1 MINPYVSSEE
11 VARSR
16 TLLDEVVR
24 RCGDD
29 RWAEFPKEVREL
41 VAGGRVPGIVLMG
54 LDHYILVDHLRM
66 VDSVMVNNPGME
78 MRAVVS
84 DSYDTIADP
93 SLIES
98 RGWRFLTT
106 QEFFERAAEFRE
118 DCIVVDRYCTWIP
131 AIRYKAQL
139 KRAGL
144 PVLRFEQFMNM
155 PGLNSADGN
164 YKAQSDFM
172 LEHLDQMLVLAD
184 GFADA
189 KSAKVMYNTLAGFIS
204 MNFVYFG
211 LSCDDHAERYFPSD
225 VGFQFTDQEVLADVG
240 ALDGSEV
247 LIFAEKMGRKFK
259 GIHAFEPDKRNFRKL
274 TRKVNAYIAQHG
286 ALDIYCHNFGCYDR
300 NDYLSFTGTDYAVTV
315 SDSRAED
322 GKGLLMARIDDVVD
336 EMSYLR
342 LEAEGSEAAVLRG
355 AAGLIRRDK
364 PKLCVST
371 YHRTEDF
378 LVLPQMIRDFDRG
391 YEMKLRHQSLEYGVL
406 CLYCQ

>member
-1 MINPYVSSEE
+1 MIDPYVSADE

-16 TLLDEVVR
+16 ALLDEVVR
-24 RCGDD
+24 RCSDD
-29 RWAEFPKEVREL
+29 RWAEFPPDVREL
-41 VAGGRVPGIVLMG
+41 VAGGRTPGIVLMG
-54 LDHYILVDHLRM
+54 LDRHILDEHLRQ
-66 VDSVMVNNPGME
+66 VDCVLANNPGME
-78 MRAVVS
+78 IRAVVS
-84 DSYDTIADP
+84 DSFDTISDP
-93 SLIES
+93 ALIES

-106 QEFFERAAEFRE
+106 SEFFERTSEFK

-131 AIRYKAQL
+131 AVRYKAQL

-155 PGLNSADGN
+155 PGLNPAGAY

-172 LEHLDQMLVLAD
+172 LEHLDQMLELAG

-189 KSAKVMYNTLAGFIS
+189 KSVKVLYNTLAGFIS

-211 LSCDDHAERYFPSD
+211 LSCDDHRERYFPSD
-225 VGFQFTDQEVLADVG
+225 VGFEFSDREVLADVG

-274 TRKVNAYIAQHG
+274 TRKVHGYIAEHG

-300 NDYLSFTGTDYAVTV
+300 NDYLSFSGTDYTVTV
-315 SDSRAED
+315 GDSRAED
-322 GKGLLMARIDDVVD
+322 GKGLLMARIDDVLD
-336 EMSYLR
+336 EMTYLR

-355 AAGLIRRDK
+355 ATGLIRRDK

-378 LVLPQMIRDFDRG
+378 LELPQMIREFDRG
-391 YEMKLRHQSLEYGVL
+391 YRMKLRHQSLEYGVL
-406 CLYCQ
+406 CLYCS